1 MLILLPVATFGLLW
15 YLLSREKDALGLSRL
30 SYRGILV
37 VAYLIFQA
45 WLEITTELTS
55 FGHDFTRGWLI
66 VSWSVPL
73 IILTALAWPNMRKA
87 SRNIPTRLPLLS
99 AIRNQIRRIGAENF
113 FWLGIVALILGILGY
128 LGWSFLPSNGDSLV
142 YHLARVEHW
151 IQDRSVGPFPAHY
164 FAQLELSPLS
174 EFNFAHAQL
183 LTGRDHLDGYVQ
195 LLACIV
201 CLVAVSEVT
210 RLLGGSRSTQVIAV
224 VICAT
229 IPSGILVATSTE
241 NDYFAAAIGI
251 SLIVVALSWTRGGNW
266 WFPSLIFG
274 LGVGLAYMAKGTI
287 PALLGPAVA
296 LILLQRFV
304 SIYRSGPSASI
315 QKWVGSSGTIAIAA
329 LVVVAP
335 FVSQNVTIF
344 GSAVGPVSKSTL
356 STNLTLPAAGANVV
370 RSTAANFMIGN
381 GSDGFET
388 AISKSVLGDLHGVF
402 DQFHIDP
409 RNPNYVLGTIT
420 NAFAV
425 NNYVQS
431 ERSGDRGADPWDVLL
446 ICIAALVL
454 IVARIR
460 GDRMTRM
467 PLLIAAGLTLGYLLF
482 SGTARWNVFDVRYQL
497 PLYVAWSPIIAIALS
512 KLPRVAA
519 RVVLCLLV
527 VACLPQLFD
536 NVEQPFIHRDYPM
549 ASLAP
554 YFLDTNVQTYVTLSS
569 SDYQSASAA
578 ISETSCHSL
587 GLANW
592 ILAEY
597 PLWVGLRNAGWQG
610 EIQNVN
616 VENAS
621 SRFQDP
627 AFAPCILVRQET
639 GSYVGADRSQVNL
652 RFGPL
657 AIAVAPQVARSLRL
671 PVAGFHST
679 VTDVR
684 VLPGGGW
691 SINGEQGEPTLKRPG
706 SIFLFSPDRRTV
718 ELQIRGDTA
727 TAPARAVI
735 SQTGIGAGPTTL
747 SSGNDIPIV
756 VSPGITEV
764 QVDPIQDDA
773 ASTPKVAGVEI
784 SPTPPRR

>member
-1 MLILLPVATFGLLW
+1 MLILLPVATFGLVW
-15 YLLSREKDALGLSRL
+15 YLISREKDTLGLSRL
-30 SYRGILV
+30 SYRGTLV
-37 VAYLIFQA
+37 VAYLAFQA
-45 WLEITTELTS
+45 WLEITSELTS

-73 IILTALAWPNMRKA
+73 VILTALAWPNIRKA
-87 SRNIPTRLPLLS
+87 SRNIPARLPLLS
-99 AIRNQIRRIGAENF
+99 ATRNQIRRIGAENC

-174 EFNFAHAQL
+174 EFNFAHIHI

-195 LLACIV
+195 LLAGIV

-210 RLLGGSRSTQVIAV
+210 RLLGGSRFTQVAAV

-241 NDYFAAAIGI
+241 NDYFAAAVGV
-251 SLIVVALSWTRGGNW
+251 SLMVVALSWTRGGNW

-287 PALLGPAVA
+287 PALLGPAIA

-304 SIYRSGPSASI
+304 TIHRGGPSGSI
-315 QKWVGSSGTIAIAA
+315 PKWVGSCGTMAFAT
-329 LVVVAP
+329 LVVVSP
-335 FVSQNVTIF
+335 FVSQNVSVF
-344 GSAVGPVSKSTL
+344 GSVVGPVSKSTL
-356 STNLTLPAAGANVV
+356 STDLTFPAAGANVV

-381 GSDGFET
+381 GTDGFET
-388 AISKSVLGDLHGVF
+388 AISKSVLGGLHGVF

-409 RNPNYVLGTIT
+409 SNPNYVLGTIT
-420 NAFAV
+420 NAFSV
-425 NNYVQS
+425 TNYIQS
-431 ERSGDRGADPWDVLL
+431 DRNGDRGANPWDVLL
-446 ICIAALVL
+446 ICMAILVL

-460 GDRMTRM
+460 GDLKTRM
-467 PLLIAAGLTLGYLLF
+467 PLLIAAGLTLGYLFF
-482 SGTARWNVFDVRYQL
+482 SGTARWNVFEVRYQL
-497 PLYVAWSPIIAIALS
+497 PLFVAWSPIIAIALS
-512 KLPRVAA
+512 KLPRIAA

-527 VACLPQLFD
+527 IACLPQLFD
-536 NVEQPFIHRDYPM
+536 NVAQPFIHRDYPTD
-549 ASLAP
+549 SLAP
-554 YFLDTNVQTYVTLSS
+554 YFLDTSVQRYVALSS
-569 SDYQSASAA
+569 SEYQSASAA
-578 ISETSCHSL
+578 ISETSCHKL

-597 PLWVGLRNAGWQG
+597 PLWVGLKSAGWQG

-616 VENAS
+616 VQNAS

-627 AFAPCILVRQET
+627 DFAPCILIRQES

-671 PVAGFHST
+671 PIAGFHSA
-679 VTDVR
+679 VADVR
-684 VLPGGGW
+684 VFPGGGW
-691 SINGEQGEPTLKRPG
+691 SINGEKGEPILRRSG
-706 SIFLFSPDRRTV
+706 SIFLFSSDRRTV
-718 ELQIRGDTA
+718 ELQLRGGTA
-727 TAPARAVI
+727 SAPARAVI
-735 SQTGIGAGPTTL
+735 SQAGTGAGPTTL
-747 SSGNDIPIV
+747 SSGSDIPV
-756 VSPGITEV
+756 ELAPGITEV
-764 QVDPIQDDA
+764 RMDPIQGGT
-773 ASTPKVAGVEI
+773 ASAPKVVGVEI
-784 SPTPPRR
+784 SSAPSLG